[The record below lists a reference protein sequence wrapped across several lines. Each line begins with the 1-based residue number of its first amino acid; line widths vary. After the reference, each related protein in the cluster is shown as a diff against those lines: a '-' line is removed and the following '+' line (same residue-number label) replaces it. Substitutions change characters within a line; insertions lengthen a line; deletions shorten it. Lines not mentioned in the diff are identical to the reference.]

1 MSSLRSDLTTGIKN
15 PNCQAC
21 WQAESLGKE
30 SLRQGYNNL
39 LRPYVDFGQLRDNIK
54 NNNFNKVALPST
66 WELDVG
72 NLCNLKCIMCDPIKS
87 DKILAEVLNNESKF
101 QKFPTLINQA
111 KQMVHP
117 NWLESASGQD
127 FINMVKPNIKWLKL
141 QGGEALTIKGIRDLI
156 ESLDNQNVTL
166 SITTNGT
173 VLDQR
178 LLESLSK
185 FLKVEIS
192 ISVEAIGTAND
203 VIRYGSSWEI
213 IQNNIN
219 LLTKYSNID
228 LQLNHVLQNTSVLF
242 LPDIIKFAEQ
252 HKLHLSVLRLHDPK
266 YLSLLSIPT
275 IHIDRLIEQIE
286 HLEITNQ
293 RNKEIKNYLKNIRS
307 SVNFDPE
314 LHKQFQQYV
323 STLDQIRSEKLTPWL
338 KPILDTL

>member
-1 MSSLRSDLTTGIKN
+1 M
-15 PNCQAC
+15 
-21 WQAESLGKE
+21 GKE

-39 LRPYVDFGQLRDNIK
+39 LRPYVDFVRLRDDIK
-54 NNNFNKVALPST
+54 NNNFDKVSLPTT

-72 NLCNLKCIMCDPIKS
+72 NLCNLKCIMCDPIRS

-101 QKFPTLINQA
+101 QQFPTLIKQA
-111 KQMVHP
+111 KQVVHP
-117 NWLESASGQD
+117 NWLESITGQN
-127 FINMVKPNIKWLKL
+127 FINMIKPNIKWLKI

-178 LLESLSK
+178 LLDALSK

-203 VIRYGSSWEI
+203 AIRYGSSWEI
-213 IQNNIN
+213 IQNNID
-219 LLTKYSNID
+219 LLTKYSNIH

-242 LPDIIKFAEQ
+242 LPDVLKFAEQ
-252 HKLHLSVLRLHDPK
+252 HKLHLSLLRLHEPK
-266 YLSLLSIPT
+266 YLSLSSIPT
-275 IHIDRLIEQIE
+275 MHIDRSIEKIE
-286 HLEITNQ
+286 NLEVTNQ
-293 RNKEIKNYLKNIRS
+293 RNKEIKNYLKNIRH

-314 LHKQFQQYV
+314 LHRQFQQYV